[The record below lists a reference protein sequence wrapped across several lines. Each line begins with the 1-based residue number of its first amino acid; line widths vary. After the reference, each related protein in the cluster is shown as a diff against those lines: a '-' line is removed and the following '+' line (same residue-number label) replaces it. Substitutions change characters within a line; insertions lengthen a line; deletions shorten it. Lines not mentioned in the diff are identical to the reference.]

1 MDKIKIPQCLVSY
14 AGGSGGEWLAVQIG
28 QHDKYYNSEL
38 SANKNEHN
46 RWRMVGSWRQ
56 YLLDNTD
63 IQDKLWTEQDYDNS
77 EAWWKYYWDNA
88 PDQETWYTTVREVM
102 ESKPQYTIPVHRCH
116 EAWYDVFWR
125 DLFEDFRIVT
135 IRVDTDDERVFRQFQ
150 GNVIKKI
157 FWQDFTE
164 DMLEHEMRDKCRKHK
179 TDYDDAKAYTDR
191 FSGTINYTDM
201 MLAVHMTKDPDFGI
215 AVEQVLDGIRER
227 WNDYN
232 IKQHHYPIAGGY
244 TVDFGRLL
252 VDHDYLEYANMCAYL
267 GMDEWIE
274 DHWRETVQAYTKQDM
289 EQVISIEDVEGRLW
303 DRISEL
309 I

>member
-1 MDKIKIPQCLVSY
+1 MDKINIPQCLVSY

-28 QHDKYYNSEL
+28 QHDKYYNREL
-38 SANKNEHN
+38 SADKNEHN

-56 YLLDNTD
+56 YLLDYTD

-88 PDQETWYTTVREVM
+88 PDKQTWYTIVREVI
-102 ESKPQYTIPVHRCH
+102 ESKQQYTIPVHRCH
-116 EAWYDVFWR
+116 EAWYDVFWK
-125 DLFEDFRIVT
+125 DLFEDYKIVT

-157 FWQDFTE
+157 FWQDFTAE
-164 DMLEHEMRDKCRKHK
+164 MLEHEMRDKCKK
-179 TDYDDAKAYTDR
+179 FDVDSEQAKQLTDR
-191 FSGTINYTDM
+191 FSGTVNYTDM
-201 MLAVHMTKDPDFGI
+201 MLAVHGQDVDK
-215 AVEQVLDGIRER
+215 VLDNIKER

-232 IKQHHYPIAGGY
+232 IKQHHYDIEGGY
-244 TVDFGRLL
+244 AVDFGRLL
-252 VDHDYLEYANMCAYL
+252 VDHDYKEYTNLCEYL
-267 GMDEWIE
+267 DMPPWTEQRWTAVVKD
-274 DHWRETVQAYTKQDM
+274 YTKQDM
-289 EQVISIEDVEGRLW
+289 EQVIRIEDVEDRLW